1 MAMNVRTAITITKLI
16 QTLKDNAD
24 THGEPLNRAG
34 LAISSGVSYSRVS
47 ALVSDYPEYFTDTG
61 ECVIWTGNT
70 PDVGQFSRV
79 RQEAYEIKRR
89 ARQQDYQ
96 GQMLEIMRSINFNI
110 GELAAKVNGNGNNT
124 GNSTAEQPVGVGS
137 RNRFTV
143 NVPGGLIKRLAVI
156 IDKRNMWDKINPMK
170 TPIKAESALD
180 MLCLLLAVKRYFE
193 DDALVAKADVLL
205 KRLEANT

>member
-79 RQEAYEIKRR
+79 RQEATEIKRR

-110 GELAAKVNGNGNNT
+110 GELAAKVNGN
-124 GNSTAEQPVGVGS
+124 STDQPVEDKVQATTS

>member
-79 RQEAYEIKRR
+79 RQEAYEVKRR

-110 GELAAKVNGNGNNT
+110 GELAAKVNGNGN
-124 GNSTAEQPVGVGS
+124 STAEQPVDKNS

-156 IDKRNMWDKINPMK
+156 IEKRNMWDSINPMK
-170 TPIKAESALD
+170 KAIKAESALD